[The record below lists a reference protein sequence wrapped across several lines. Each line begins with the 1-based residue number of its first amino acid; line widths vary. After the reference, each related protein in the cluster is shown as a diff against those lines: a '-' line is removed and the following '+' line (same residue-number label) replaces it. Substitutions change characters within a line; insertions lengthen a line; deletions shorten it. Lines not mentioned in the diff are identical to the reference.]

1 MKIFIFILFSLPLLA
16 QPLKVSIEKYLAEF
30 YPDCKYIVIELNDLP
45 KTHENISL
53 DKSRK
58 PILGKGTALVP
69 VLIQKNCKNAES
81 FISTKLTLYFEAYVA
96 DRNIN
101 KKEILDSTFFIK
113 KIVKGSLGNG
123 KICSSNLE
131 LNKYR
136 SSSVI
141 SKGDILKVECIERN
155 PSIIPG
161 DKILAEVKL
170 NHVILTADAIA
181 REQGSEGEIIQIVC
195 NNRIFKAKVI
205 DSNKVQV
212 E

>member
-1 MKIFIFILFSLPLLA
+1 MKILIYILFSLPLLA
-16 QPLKVSIEKYLAEF
+16 QSLQENIEKYLAEF
-30 YPDCKYIVIELNDLP
+30 YPGCKNIVIELNDLP
-45 KTHENISL
+45 KTNENISL
-53 DKSRK
+53 DRTRRL
-58 PILGKGTALVP
+58 ILGKGTALVP
-69 VLIQKNCKNAES
+69 VLLQKNGKTTET
-81 FISTKLTLYFEAYVA
+81 FISTKPTFYYEAIEA
-96 DRNIN
+96 NRNIN

-113 KIVKGSLGNG
+113 KIVKGAFGNG
-123 KICSSNLE
+123 KICSANLE

-141 SKGDILKVECIERN
+141 AKGEILKEECIERI

-170 NHVILTADAIA
+170 NHVILTADAVA
-181 REQGSEGEIIQIVC
+181 REQGIEGETIQIVC

-205 DSNKVQV
+205 DSKKVQV